1 MNEFLYSVK
10 PPKLNQEASNL
21 NRSITNEEVPIVIEI
36 LPALKKKIP
45 GSDRV
50 IMEFYQIFKKDL

>member
-10 PPKLNQEASNL
+10 PPKLNQEVSNL

-36 LPALKKKIP
+36 LPAFKKKKKSQ
-45 GSDRV
+45 G
-50 IMEFYQIFKKDL
+50 QIES